1 MLRSNSKSLGNHV
14 VSPKEEKERL
24 HLQKR
29 EDIPSP
35 YRPLTYVHQPI
46 IVTDYAESMHKPDG
60 LYRPSCFVYGRQSHV
75 VCVISQVA
83 ASTGVRSND
92 ARTYSAADRSPRS
105 C

>member
-1 MLRSNSKSLGNHV
+1 MNVWGIHV
-14 VSPKEEKERL
+14 VSPEEEKGRQRCSWKD
-24 HLQKR
+24 LQKR

-60 LYRPSCFVYGRQSHV
+60 LYRPSCFVYGRRSHV